1 MTRSKRAAVA
11 AIVLLAATAAL
22 LYLMGRPPICT
33 CGAIDLWV
41 GEPNSSRT
49 SQMLS
54 DWYSPSHI
62 VHGFLFFAGLWL
74 IGRRWPLERRFL
86 VALAIE
92 AAWEIVENTPLIIN
106 RYREETAALGYTGD
120 SVLNSM
126 SDIAMMGLG
135 FLLARRLPVWASV
148 VVVLILELVPLLV
161 IRDNLTLNVWMLLAP
176 NDALKAWQ
184 SGGSASALIS
194 HFMH

>member
-1 MTRSKRAAVA
+1 MTRSKCAAVA
-11 AIVLLAATAAL
+11 AIVLLAATAVL

-33 CGAIDLWV
+33 CGSIDLWV

-74 IGRRWPLERRFL
+74 VGRRWPLERRFL
-86 VALAIE
+86 VALVIE
-92 AAWEIVENTPLIIN
+92 AAWEIVENTPMIIN

-135 FLLARRLPVWASV
+135 FLLARRLPIWASV

-184 SGGSASALIS
+184 SGGSASALIT

>member
-1 MTRSKRAAVA
+1 
-11 AIVLLAATAAL
+11 
-22 LYLMGRPPICT
+22 
-33 CGAIDLWV
+33 
-41 GEPNSSRT
+41 
-49 SQMLS
+49 
-54 DWYSPSHI
+54 
-62 VHGFLFFAGLWL
+62 
-74 IGRRWPLERRFL
+74 
-86 VALAIE
+86 
-92 AAWEIVENTPLIIN
+92 
-106 RYREETAALGYTGD
+106 
-120 SVLNSM
+120 M

-184 SGGSASALIS
+184 SGGSASALIT